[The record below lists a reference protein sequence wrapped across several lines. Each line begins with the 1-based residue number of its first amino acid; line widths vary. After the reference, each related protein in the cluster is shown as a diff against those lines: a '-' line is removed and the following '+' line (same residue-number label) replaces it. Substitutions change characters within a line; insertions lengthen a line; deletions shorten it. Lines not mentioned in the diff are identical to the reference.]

1 MNILLVKTDTIR
13 FGKCQDKEIS
23 FGACD
28 IAGMLFSAFARL
40 YKQHNFYIIGSND
53 ISKCDNLPNNL
64 IDIDTPIKEYF
75 KANKETYNN
84 VKYKAAIDY
93 CINNNIVFDKTIVWY
108 GPSVP
113 IVLHDEGF
121 LSNKGTPLKLL
132 ESAKALGVGLAVA
145 TYFKLPSYYII
156 NDPRQINTLPRDI
169 IPATKIISQMN
180 SVDKSKA
187 YINKADQE
195 IRETPIEYR
204 PIEKLWLMSKV
215 KKDWRNFDKHTQ
227 LIFTVNGD
235 IHKLKYLQK
244 WLFPYNNEAIVYGR
258 WTNSKDLADK
268 IEEYGL
274 IDRFKNVPMTKME
287 DKMFDTRYTL
297 VIPPSHKFNKFVSQ
311 KVYSMIYYG
320 IIPFWCK
327 YDYDSDNLYNELPD
341 YIKIS
346 SPEEFYYKIN
356 ELDHNNVLYNNIKQQ
371 LYSCLEDYL
380 FTDEFVKK
388 IFNDILE

>member
-1 MNILLVKTDTIR
+1 M
-13 FGKCQDKEIS
+13 
-23 FGACD
+23 
-28 IAGMLFSAFARL
+28 
-40 YKQHNFYIIGSND
+40 
-53 ISKCDNLPNNL
+53 
-64 IDIDTPIKEYF
+64 
-75 KANKETYNN
+75 
-84 VKYKAAIDY
+84 
-93 CINNNIVFDKTIVWY
+93 
-108 GPSVP
+108 
-113 IVLHDEGF
+113 
-121 LSNKGTPLKLL
+121 SNKGTPLKLL

-274 IDRFKNVPMTKME
+274 TDRFKNVPMTKME

-356 ELDHNNVLYNNIKQQ
+356 ELDHNNVLYYNIKQQ
-371 LYSCLEDYL
+371 LYNCLEDYL